1 MVGTRLTG
9 QFHQW
14 TMEKDVSINF
24 SRHVIYFSTCFHN
37 GRFGTNSHRQL
48 ELSII
53 LRFCHLVISN
63 LTLKQKN
70 KGLSYIVQAG
80 NLGKLLLQELQLSN

>member
-1 MVGTRLTG
+1 MVGMRLTG

-53 LRFCHLVISN
+53 LQSCHLVISN
-63 LTLKQKN
+63 LTL

-80 NLGKLLLQELQLSN
+80 NLGKLLLQKLQLSN

>member
-1 MVGTRLTG
+1 MVGMRLTG

-37 GRFGTNSHRQL
+37 GRFGANSQRHL

-53 LRFCHLVISN
+53 LQFCHHMNSKWQL
-63 LTLKQKN
+63 LTLGDLKFDT
-70 KGLSYIVQAG
+70 QAE
-80 NLGKLLLQELQLSN
+80 K